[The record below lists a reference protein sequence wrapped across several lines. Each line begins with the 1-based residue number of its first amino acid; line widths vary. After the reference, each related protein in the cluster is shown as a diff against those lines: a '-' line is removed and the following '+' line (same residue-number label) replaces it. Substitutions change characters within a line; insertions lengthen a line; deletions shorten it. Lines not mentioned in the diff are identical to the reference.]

1 MLYTASTAEHL
12 RRFHAPYLAALVRDG
27 HRVVAAGAGDGRGL
41 PAGVEFRSL
50 PFQKHLLS
58 PENLRC
64 LDTLVR
70 WMERGRFDG
79 VVANTA
85 LASFYTRLAAAV
97 TRSGAWVVNISH
109 GYLFAEP
116 PGSLYDALLL
126 GAERF
131 LASVTDALLVMN
143 ETDRTIAARHR
154 LCRGAVRRIDGMGV
168 PMAVIAPSLPKERAA
183 LRAALGIPEGVFAA
197 LYAAEFSPRKNQ
209 AEALRALAL
218 LPEDV
223 WLLLP
228 GDGAERARCRDLA
241 AALGLSGRVRFP
253 GDTDVTPYRI
263 AADVCLSSS
272 RSEGLP
278 FHVMEAMAAALP
290 CVLSAVKGHTELVAE
305 GETGLLYPPGD
316 EKALAAAL
324 RRLHGDPV
332 LCGKMGLESARRAQ
346 RYALERV
353 FPQVYPL
360 LLPPEN
366 RPPRA

>member
-131 LASVTDALLVMN
+131 LASITDTLLVMN

-183 LRAALGIPEGVFAA
+183 LRAVLACD
-197 LYAAEFSPRKNQ
+197 PRPRYQ
-209 AEALRALAL
+209 DD
-218 LPEDV
+218 P
-223 WLLLP
+223 
-228 GDGAERARCRDLA
+228 
-241 AALGLSGRVRFP
+241 GRVYAMRFA
-253 GDTDVTPYRI
+253 GCEVRFTADENTLRVTEIFP
-263 AADVCLSSS
+263 AQA
-272 RSEGLP
+272 
-278 FHVMEAMAAALP
+278 
-290 CVLSAVKGHTELVAE
+290 
-305 GETGLLYPPGD
+305 GE
-316 EKALAAAL
+316 
-324 RRLHGDPV
+324 
-332 LCGKMGLESARRAQ
+332 
-346 RYALERV
+346 ERKE
-353 FPQVYPL
+353 P
-360 LLPPEN
+360 
-366 RPPRA
+366 